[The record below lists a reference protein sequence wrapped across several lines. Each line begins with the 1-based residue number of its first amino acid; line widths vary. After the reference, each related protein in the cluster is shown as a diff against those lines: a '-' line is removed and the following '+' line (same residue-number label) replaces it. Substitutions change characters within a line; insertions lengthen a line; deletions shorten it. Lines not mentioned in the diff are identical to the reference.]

1 MQDLYGGAHLC
12 AAHIVRRF
20 GTVTRSRR
28 ILRLAASACLALYL
42 TLVAGVPVLH
52 AMDAAPQTVE
62 THVHGDDE
70 ACPPWHDELHCP
82 TCTVAT
88 AAREPASG
96 GAAPLSTG
104 GHTGSARA
112 PSDEDAPSSAASAPS
127 LPRGPPALR

>member
-1 MQDLYGGAHLC
+1 MH
-12 AAHIVRRF
+12 RF
-20 GTVTRSRR
+20 VPVTRSRR

-42 TLVAGVPVLH
+42 SLVVGVPVLH

-70 ACPPWHDELHCP
+70 SCPPWHDELHCP

-88 AAREPASG
+88 AAKEPASS
-96 GAAPLSTG
+96 GAAPLVTG
-104 GHTGSARA
+104 RYTGSARA
-112 PSDEDAPSSAASAPS
+112 PSDEAAPSSAASAPS